1 MQKKLAVIKWLCIV
15 IFSIAI
21 IFFAKRGL
29 INFMHTSP
37 YFNLREINISGE
49 RYVTENNILLLSNF
63 SIGENIFMLDIKS
76 AAKRIQS
83 HSLIRDAVII
93 RRLPD
98 RIDILVKE
106 RNQIAYIVLG
116 LTLYGMDDE
125 GYILPVVDE
134 NLVFP
139 TVTGLR
145 FSKANIGE
153 RLNLTGVRSA
163 INVIHGIRAAKLDGY
178 ADVTEINVVKPAN
191 PVLFTRDKT
200 EIRLGNSPLHRQFD
214 SLKRVLINLKTKG
227 VSAEYIDL
235 RFGESH
241 IPTKE
246 RKQ

>member
-1 MQKKLAVIKWLCIV
+1 MQKKLAIIKWLCIV
-15 IFSIAI
+15 GVCAAI
-21 IFFAKRGL
+21 IFFAKRAL
-29 INFMHTSP
+29 VNFMHGSP
-37 YFNLREINISGE
+37 YFSLREINISGE
-49 RYVTENNILLLSNF
+49 RYVTEDNILLLSNLA
-63 SIGENIFMLDIKS
+63 IGENIFMLDIRS
-76 AAKRIQS
+76 AANRIKS
-83 HSLIRDAVII
+83 HPLIRDAVII

-98 RIDILVKE
+98 RIDIRVKE

-116 LTLYGMDDE
+116 LTLYGLDDE

-139 TVTGLR
+139 SVTGLR

-153 RLNLTGVRSA
+153 RLELAGVRAA
-163 INVIHGIRAAKLDGY
+163 INVLHSMRAAKLDEY

-191 PVLFTRDKT
+191 PVLFTRDRT
-200 EIRLGNSPLHRQFD
+200 EIRLGNSPLSRQFD
-214 SLKRVLINLKTKG
+214 SLKRVLINLRTKG